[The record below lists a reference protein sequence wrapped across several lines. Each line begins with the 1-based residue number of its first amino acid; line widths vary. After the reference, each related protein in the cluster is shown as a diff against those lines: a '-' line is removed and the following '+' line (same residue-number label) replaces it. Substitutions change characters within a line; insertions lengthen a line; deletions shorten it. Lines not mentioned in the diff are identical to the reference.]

1 MASTDSPLKRLVSTF
16 ITDFAAWLLK
26 AQVREARPLNIE
38 LPGETLAVD
47 QVFRVVLADGRQVI
61 LHIEFQ
67 GRRSYPPMP
76 WRMLEYIS
84 RLAGAYR
91 LELLSVV
98 FYVGRGAGADDTGHH
113 QVQSPTGSVTL
124 LWQYEVIRLWQ
135 MPAEDLLALDSPALL
150 ALVGQTQVAQPEVVF
165 PAVVARLRQEPDRER
180 QRQLLTALLALITE
194 EEWIHMVERALEL
207 EDELMAESP
216 FLRRIQESARTAGSL
231 TAWQRAILETLA
243 VRFTFP
249 EAVWESVE
257 QRLATITDEAQLAA
271 LHVVAVQSTQLADFL
286 ASLRLSHRDE
296 SGAAM
301 A

>member
-16 ITDFAAWLLK
+16 ITDFATWLLK

-67 GRRSYPPMP
+67 GRRSHLPMP

-84 RLAGAYR
+84 RLAQTYR

-135 MPAEDLLALDSPALL
+135 MPAEDLLALGRPALL

-180 QRQLLTALLALITE
+180 QRQLLTALLALITQ

-207 EDELMAESP
+207 EDELLAESP
-216 FLRRIQESARTAGSL
+216 FLRRIQERARTAGSL

-249 EAVWESVE
+249 EAVRESVE

-271 LHVVAVQSTQLADFL
+271 LHTVAVQSTQLADFL
-286 ASLRLSHRDE
+286 ASLE
-296 SGAAM
+296 GIAQG
-301 A
+301 

>member
-26 AQVREARPLNIE
+26 AHVREARPLNIE

-67 GRRSYPPMP
+67 GRRSHPPMP

-84 RLAGAYR
+84 RLAGTYR

-135 MPAEDLLALDSPALL
+135 MLAEDLLALDSPALL
-150 ALVGQTQVAQPEVVF
+150 ALVGQTQVAQPEAVF

-180 QRQLLTALLALITE
+180 QRQLLTSLLALITE

-207 EDELMAESP
+207 EDQLMAESP
-216 FLRRIQESARTAGSL
+216 FLRHIREEGRIAGSL

-249 EAVWESVE
+249 EAVRDSVE
-257 QRLATITDEAQLAA
+257 QRLATITDEAQLAT
-271 LHVVAVQSTQLADFL
+271 LHTVAVQSTQLADFL
-286 ASLRLSHRDE
+286 ASLE
-296 SGAAM
+296 SIAQG
-301 A
+301 

>member
-26 AQVREARPLNIE
+26 TQVREARPLNIE

-67 GRRSYPPMP
+67 GRRSHPPMP

-84 RLAGAYR
+84 RLARTYR

-135 MPAEDLLALDSPALL
+135 MPAEDLLALGSPALL

-180 QRQLLTALLALITE
+180 QHQLLTALLALITE

-216 FLRRIQESARTAGSL
+216 FLRRIQERARTAGSL

-249 EAVWESVE
+249 EAVRDSVE
-257 QRLATITDEAQLAA
+257 QRLATITDEAQLAT
-271 LHVVAVQSTQLADFL
+271 LHTVAVQSAQLADFL
-286 ASLRLSHRDE
+286 ASLE
-296 SGAAM
+296 GIAQG
-301 A
+301 

>member
-26 AQVREARPLNIE
+26 TQVREARPLNIE

-67 GRRSYPPMP
+67 GRRSHPPMP

-84 RLAGAYR
+84 RLARTYR

-216 FLRRIQESARTAGSL
+216 FLRRIQERARTAGSL

-249 EAVWESVE
+249 EAVRDSVE
-257 QRLATITDEAQLAA
+257 QRLATITDEAQLAT
-271 LHVVAVQSTQLADFL
+271 LHTVAVQSAQLADFL
-286 ASLRLSHRDE
+286 ASLE
-296 SGAAM
+296 GIAQG
-301 A
+301 

>member
-26 AQVREARPLNIE
+26 TQVREVKPLNIE

-47 QVFRVVLADGRQVI
+47 QVFRVALADGRQVI

-67 GRRSYPPMP
+67 GRRSHPPMP

-84 RLAGAYR
+84 RLAGTYR

-135 MPAEDLLALDSPALL
+135 LPAEELLALDSPALL
-150 ALVGQTQVAQPEVVF
+150 ALVGQTLVAQPEVVF
-165 PAVVARLRQEPDRER
+165 PSVVARLRQEPDRER

-194 EEWIHMVERALEL
+194 KEWIHMVERALEL
-207 EDELMAESP
+207 EDELLAESP
-216 FLRRIQESARTAGSL
+216 FLRRIREEGRTAGSL

-249 EAVWESVE
+249 EAVRASVE
-257 QRLATITDEAQLAA
+257 QRLTTITDEAQLAT
-271 LHVVAVQSTQLADFL
+271 LHTVAVQSAQVADFL
-286 ASLRLSHRDE
+286 ASLE
-296 SGAAM
+296 GIAQG
-301 A
+301 

>member
-67 GRRSYPPMP
+67 GRRSHPPMP

-84 RLAGAYR
+84 RLAETYR

-150 ALVGQTQVAQPEVVF
+150 ALVGQTQVTQPEVVF

-194 EEWIHMVERALEL
+194 EEWIYMVERALEL

-216 FLRRIQESARTAGSL
+216 FLRRIQERARTAGSL

-249 EAVWESVE
+249 EAVRDSVE
-257 QRLATITDEAQLAA
+257 QRLTTITTEAQLAT
-271 LHVVAVQSTQLADFL
+271 LHTVAVQSAQLADFL
-286 ASLRLSHRDE
+286 ASLE
-296 SGAAM
+296 GIA
-301 A
+301 

>member
-1 MASTDSPLKRLVSTF
+1 MASTDSPLKRLVSAF

-26 AQVREARPLNIE
+26 AQVREARPLNTE

-67 GRRSYPPMP
+67 GRRSHPPMP

-84 RLAGAYR
+84 RLAGTYR

-113 QVQSPTGSVTL
+113 QVQSPAGSVTL

-150 ALVGQTQVAQPEVVF
+150 ALVGQTQVAQPEAVF
-165 PAVVARLRQEPDRER
+165 PVVVARLRQEPDRER

-216 FLRRIQESARTAGSL
+216 FLRRIREEGRTAGSL
-231 TAWQRAILETLA
+231 TAWQRAILETLV

-249 EAVWESVE
+249 EAVRDLVE

-271 LHVVAVQSTQLADFL
+271 LHTIAVQSTQLADFL
-286 ASLRLSHRDE
+286 ASLEGSAR
-296 SGAAM
+296 G
-301 A
+301 

>member
-38 LPGETLAVD
+38 LPGEILAVD

-67 GRRSYPPMP
+67 GRRSHPPMP

-84 RLAGAYR
+84 RLAGTYR

-180 QRQLLTALLALITE
+180 QRQLLAALLALITE

-216 FLRRIQESARTAGSL
+216 FLRRIQEKARTAGSL
-231 TAWQRAILETLA
+231 TTWQRAILETLA

-249 EAVWESVE
+249 EAVRESVA
-257 QRLATITDEAQLAA
+257 QRLATITDEAQLAT
-271 LHVVAVQSTQLADFL
+271 LHTVAVQSTQLADFL
-286 ASLRLSHRDE
+286 ASLE
-296 SGAAM
+296 GIAQG
-301 A
+301 

>member
-38 LPGETLAVD
+38 LPGEILAVD

-67 GRRSYPPMP
+67 GRRSHPPMP

-84 RLAGAYR
+84 RLAGTYR

-98 FYVGRGAGADDTGHH
+98 FYVGRGAGADDTGRH

-216 FLRRIQESARTAGSL
+216 FLRRIREEGRTAGSL
-231 TAWQRAILETLA
+231 TTWQRAILETLA

-249 EAVWESVE
+249 EAVRESVE
-257 QRLATITDEAQLAA
+257 QRLATIIDEAQLAT
-271 LHVVAVQSTQLADFL
+271 LHTVAVQSTQLADFL
-286 ASLRLSHRDE
+286 ASLE
-296 SGAAM
+296 GIAQG
-301 A
+301 

>member
-26 AQVREARPLNIE
+26 AQVREARPINVE

-67 GRRSYPPMP
+67 GRRSHPPMS

-84 RLAGAYR
+84 RLAWTYR

-113 QVQSPTGSVTL
+113 QVQSPTGAVTL
-124 LWQYEVIRLWQ
+124 SWQYEVIRLWQ
-135 MPAEDLLALDSPALL
+135 MPAEDLLKLGRPALL
-150 ALVGQTQVAQPEVVF
+150 ALVGQTQVTQPEVVF

-180 QRQLLTALLALITE
+180 QHQLLTTLLALITE

-207 EDELMAESP
+207 EDELVAESP
-216 FLRRIQESARTAGSL
+216 FLQRLQEKARTAGSL

-243 VRFTFP
+243 VRFAFP
-249 EAVWESVE
+249 EAVRDSME
-257 QRLATITDEAQLAA
+257 QRLATITDETQLAT
-271 LHVVAVQSTQLADFL
+271 LHTVAVQSTQLADFL
-286 ASLRLSHRDE
+286 ASLE
-296 SGAAM
+296 GIAQG
-301 A
+301 

>member
-1 MASTDSPLKRLVSTF
+1 
-16 ITDFAAWLLK
+16 
-26 AQVREARPLNIE
+26 
-38 LPGETLAVD
+38 
-47 QVFRVVLADGRQVI
+47 
-61 LHIEFQ
+61 
-67 GRRSYPPMP
+67 
-76 WRMLEYIS
+76 
-84 RLAGAYR
+84 
-91 LELLSVV
+91 
-98 FYVGRGAGADDTGHH
+98 
-113 QVQSPTGSVTL
+113 
-124 LWQYEVIRLWQ
+124 

-165 PAVVARLRQEPDRER
+165 PAVIARLRQEPDRER
-180 QRQLLTALLALITE
+180 QRQLLTSLLALITE
-194 EEWIHMVERALEL
+194 EEWIQMVERTLEL
-207 EDELMAESP
+207 EDQLMAESP

>member
-1 MASTDSPLKRLVSTF
+1 MASTDSPLKRLVSAF

-26 AQVREARPLNIE
+26 AQVREARPLNTE

-47 QVFRVVLADGRQVI
+47 QVFRIVLADGRQVI

-67 GRRSYPPMP
+67 GRRSHPPMP

-84 RLAGAYR
+84 RLAGTYR

-113 QVQSPTGSVTL
+113 QVQSPAGSVTL

-150 ALVGQTQVAQPEVVF
+150 ALVGQTQVAQPEAVF
-165 PAVVARLRQEPDRER
+165 PVVVARLRQEPDRER

-216 FLRRIQESARTAGSL
+216 FLRRIREEGRTAGSL

-249 EAVWESVE
+249 EDVRDSVE
-257 QRLATITDEAQLAA
+257 QRLATITDEAQLGT
-271 LHVVAVQSTQLADFL
+271 LHTVAVQSPPLADFL
-286 ASLRLSHRDE
+286 ASLEAITQR
-296 SGAAM
+296 
-301 A
+301 

>member
-26 AQVREARPLNIE
+26 TQVREARPLNIE
-38 LPGETLAVD
+38 LPGEMLVVD

-67 GRRSYPPMP
+67 GRRSHPPMP

-84 RLAGAYR
+84 RLAGTYR

-135 MPAEDLLALDSPALL
+135 MPAEDLLALGNPALL
-150 ALVGQTQVAQPEVVF
+150 ALVGQTQVVQPEVVF

-216 FLRRIQESARTAGSL
+216 FLRRIQERARTAGSL
-231 TAWQRAILETLA
+231 TAWQRVILETLA

-249 EAVWESVE
+249 EAMRDSVE
-257 QRLATITDEAQLAA
+257 QRLATITDEAQLVT
-271 LHVVAVQSTQLADFL
+271 LHTVAIQSTQLADFL
-286 ASLRLSHRDE
+286 ASLE
-296 SGAAM
+296 SIAQG
-301 A
+301 

>member
-1 MASTDSPLKRLVSTF
+1 LRDLRMASTDSPLKRLVSTF

-26 AQVREARPLNIE
+26 AQVREARPLNVE
-38 LPGETLAVD
+38 LPGETMAVD
-47 QVFRVVLADGRQVI
+47 QVFRVVLVDGRQVV

-67 GRRSYPPMP
+67 GRRSHPPMP

-84 RLAGAYR
+84 RLAGTHR

-98 FYVGRGAGADDTGHH
+98 FYVGHGAGADDTGRH

-124 LWQYEVIRLWQ
+124 SWQYEVIRLWQ

-249 EAVWESVE
+249 EAVRDSVE
-257 QRLATITDEAQLAA
+257 QRLATITDEAQLAT
-271 LHVVAVQSTQLADFL
+271 LHTVAVQSAQLADFL
-286 ASLRLSHRDE
+286 ASLE
-296 SGAAM
+296 GIAQG
-301 A
+301 

>member
-61 LHIEFQ
+61 VHIEFQ

-84 RLAGAYR
+84 RLAQTYR

-98 FYVGRGAGADDTGHH
+98 FYIGRGAGANDTGHH
-113 QVQSPTGSVTL
+113 QVQSPTGSVTP
-124 LWQYEVIRLWQ
+124 LWQYEVICLWQ
-135 MPAEDLLALDSPALL
+135 TPAEDLLTLDSPALL

-180 QRQLLTALLALITE
+180 QRQLLTALLALITQ

-216 FLRRIQESARTAGSL
+216 FLRRIRDEGREEGRTAGSL

-249 EAVWESVE
+249 EAVRESVE
-257 QRLATITDEAQLAA
+257 QRLATITDEAQLAT
-271 LHVVAVQSTQLADFL
+271 LHTVAVQSTQFADFL
-286 ASLRLSHRDE
+286 ASLE
-296 SGAAM
+296 GIAQG
-301 A
+301 

>member
-1 MASTDSPLKRLVSTF
+1 
-16 ITDFAAWLLK
+16 
-26 AQVREARPLNIE
+26 
-38 LPGETLAVD
+38 
-47 QVFRVVLADGRQVI
+47 
-61 LHIEFQ
+61 
-67 GRRSYPPMP
+67 
-76 WRMLEYIS
+76 
-84 RLAGAYR
+84 
-91 LELLSVV
+91 
-98 FYVGRGAGADDTGHH
+98 
-113 QVQSPTGSVTL
+113 
-124 LWQYEVIRLWQ
+124 
-135 MPAEDLLALDSPALL
+135 
-150 ALVGQTQVAQPEVVF
+150 
-165 PAVVARLRQEPDRER
+165 
-180 QRQLLTALLALITE
+180 
-194 EEWIHMVERALEL
+194 
-207 EDELMAESP
+207 MAESP

>member
-1 MASTDSPLKRLVSTF
+1 
-16 ITDFAAWLLK
+16 
-26 AQVREARPLNIE
+26 
-38 LPGETLAVD
+38 
-47 QVFRVVLADGRQVI
+47 
-61 LHIEFQ
+61 
-67 GRRSYPPMP
+67 MP

-84 RLAGAYR
+84 RLAGTYR

-135 MPAEDLLALDSPALL
+135 MPAEDLLTLGNPALL

-207 EDELMAESP
+207 EDQLMAESP
-216 FLRRIQESARTAGSL
+216 FLRRIQERARTAGSL

-249 EAVWESVE
+249 EAVRDSVE
-257 QRLATITDEAQLAA
+257 QRLTTITDEAQLAT
-271 LHVVAVQSTQLADFL
+271 LHTVAVQSTQLADFL
-286 ASLRLSHRDE
+286 ASLE
-296 SGAAM
+296 GIAQG
-301 A
+301 